1 MTDGDQ
7 NMLQYHIMRADQEG
21 RYAAT
26 TSDATARTAHRELA
40 VLHDRRA
47 DELRADQPAA
57 RPILH
62 PSYAT
67 QA

>member
-1 MTDGDQ
+1 MDETDRD
-7 NMLQYHIMRADQEG
+7 YFARRAAEER